1 MSYYYHH
8 YHIYHHTP
16 TNYSNTGNTEIE
28 RNDFVDKSEEFH
40 VYDHCRPIP
49 EEPKSPSRTPS
60 VRNTNGKYWIAQ
72 VFWNDQPILE
82 YNWDISELIC
92 QKCCISD
99 NNNNL
104 PSSVAKVK
112 EVYHI
117 YRSGSGASTPSRS
130 HQHYG
135 TASKPYDPY
144 GRYQDHYGSNR
155 SNGIRILKFGD
166 TITEKSLE
174 NELGD
179 DSNTASSH
187 EHIEDIKGKEEQDNN
202 NLHSGIIQC

>member
-1 MSYYYHH
+1 MHR
-8 YHIYHHTP
+8 I
-16 TNYSNTGNTEIE
+16 
-28 RNDFVDKSEEFH
+28 F
-40 VYDHCRPIP
+40 
-49 EEPKSPSRTPS
+49 
-60 VRNTNGKYWIAQ
+60 
-72 VFWNDQPILE
+72 ILE
-82 YNWDISELIC
+82 CNWDTTALIFETS
-92 QKCCISD
+92 CISD

-130 HQHYG
+130 HPHYG
-135 TASKPYDPY
+135 TTSKPYDPY